1 MGFIL
6 NRAYAILDYS
16 AELMRYGVREVVGDM
31 DHEVVFALDGIGGTQ
46 IAPLM
51 MRRALRQTNAPI
63 GSILFDWHCKPR
75 CEPFRDLMWLRRN
88 RVMGAKL
95 ARRLLA
101 FRRAHP
107 ATRIHL
113 SAFSGGAGI
122 AVFACEHLTDKGVV
136 DTLLLGCPAL
146 SPSYNLAP
154 ALRAVRR
161 CYSLNSHRDRF
172 LLGIGTTIFGTTD
185 RRFGSA
191 AGRLGFS
198 VPPGAGPAD
207 LRMYERLGQIQ
218 WISSLRADKHY
229 GGHTGWVS
237 TAFLRRHL
245 VPILHG
251 EPLLPVHRGA
261 IARDE
266 PGENRHGG
274 EPSR

>member
-6 NRAYAILDYS
+6 NRAYAICDYS
-16 AELMRYGVREVVGDM
+16 AELMRHGAREVVGDT
-31 DHEVVFALDGIGGTQ
+31 DHEVIFALDGIGGMQ

-51 MRRALRQTNAPI
+51 MRRALRQANAPI
-63 GSILFDWHCKPR
+63 GTILFDWHCKPR
-75 CEPFRDLMWLRRN
+75 GEIFSDLMWLRRN
-88 RVMGAKL
+88 RLMGAKL
-95 ARRLLA
+95 ARKLLA

-107 ATRIHL
+107 DTRIHL
-113 SAFSGGAGI
+113 TAFSGGAGI
-122 AVFACEHLTDKGVV
+122 AVFACEHLADKGVV

-161 CYSLNSHRDRF
+161 CYALISHRDRF
-172 LLGIGTTIFGTTD
+172 LLGIGTAIFGTTD

-191 AGRLGFS
+191 AGRFGFS
-198 VPPGAGPAD
+198 FPPGAGPTD
-207 LRMYERLGQIQ
+207 LRVYERLGQIQ
-218 WISSLRADKHY
+218 WIPSLRADKHY

-266 PGENRHGG
+266 PGDNRHGG
-274 EPSR
+274 GPST

>member
-6 NRAYAILDYS
+6 NRAYAICDYS
-16 AELMRYGVREVVGDM
+16 AELMRYGAREVVGDM
-31 DHEVVFALDGIGGTQ
+31 DHEVLFALDGIGGMQ

-63 GSILFDWHCKPR
+63 GTILFDWHCTPR
-75 CEPFRDLMWLRRN
+75 GEIFSDLMWLKRN
-88 RVMGAKL
+88 RLMGAQL
-95 ARRLLA
+95 ARKLLA

-107 ATRIHL
+107 AARIHL
-113 SAFSGGAGI
+113 TAFSGGAGI
-122 AVFACEHLTDKGVV
+122 AVFACEHLADKDII

-161 CYSLNSHRDRF
+161 CYALISHRDRF

-185 RRFGSA
+185 RCFGSA

-198 VPPGAGPAD
+198 VPEGTVSAD
-207 LRMYERLGQIQ
+207 LSMYERLGQIQ
-218 WISSLRADKHY
+218 WIPSLRADKHY

-245 VPILHG
+245 VPILRG

-274 EPSR
+274 GRSK